1 MATASPSAKPSHL
14 ICPICE
20 ERYNERDHL
29 PKGFPCQHSVC
40 MRCLEGM
47 IKRCDGDEV
56 ACPLCRQTVPIPKSK
71 ADGFP
76 SNVAILDMLRVAQSQ
91 VEVVPSTCTLHNK
104 AISAFCSTCQ
114 EEICVSCM
122 LKSPKHKGHDIE
134 ELSEAMERCI
144 HQSKDLLK
152 DIIQTASTI
161 QENIQQKA
169 QSNSPQCLQLLCQMQ
184 KCKQYVGNTA
194 SGGIE
199 DKGNISTYMP
209 NKISADNP
217 GKQASAPAPLDILPA
232 ATLPQSVN
240 KEKMELLATAKLPEF
255 KYLDMNRRNR
265 LLLTFPQSSC
275 AVYKIKHQKFCTMEQ
290 SALSDK
296 TVTMLKDAEH
306 AILSQDSKLVVQ
318 DEFSMMYCNKAY
330 SFGKRYMCKVHVFE
344 GDWMAVSHRK
354 DSGLVCEFMQEKDE
368 TSIHKETISLDSL
381 VSISLQCMHFI
392 AK

>member
-20 ERYNERDHL
+20 ESYNERDHL

-40 MRCLEGM
+40 IKCLDGM
-47 IKRCDGDEV
+47 IKRCDGVEV

-71 ADGFP
+71 AAGFP
-76 SNVAILDMLRVAQSQ
+76 SNAAILDMLRVAQSQ

-114 EEICVSCM
+114 EEICVSCI

-144 HQSKDLLK
+144 HQSQDLLK
-152 DIIQTASTI
+152 DINQTASTI

-169 QSNSPQCLQLLCQMQ
+169 QSNNPQCLQLLCQMQ
-184 KCKQYVGNTA
+184 KCNEYVGYAA

-209 NKISADNP
+209 NKTYADNP
-217 GKQASAPAPLDILPA
+217 CKQASAPAPLDFLPA

-240 KEKMELLATAKLPEF
+240 KDKMELLASAKLPEF
-255 KYLDMNRRNR
+255 EYLDLNRRNR
-265 LLLTFPQSSC
+265 LLLTFPQSSY
-275 AVYKIKHQKFCTMEQ
+275 AVYKIKHEKYCSMEQ
-290 SALSDK
+290 PALSDK
-296 TVTMLKDAEH
+296 TVRVLENAEH
-306 AILSQDSKLVVQ
+306 VILSQDSKLVVQ
-318 DEFSMMYCNKAY
+318 DEFSMMCCDKAY
-330 SFGKRYMCKVHVFE
+330 SFGKRYMCKVHIFE
-344 GDWMAVSHRK
+344 GDWMALSHRK
-354 DSGLVCEFMQEKDE
+354 DSKLVYELMQEKDE
-368 TSIHKETISLDSL
+368 AFSREEKVSLRSL
-381 VSISLQCMHFI
+381 VSCRFLPPARF
-392 AK
+392 